1 MSFLSGTAAG
11 EAWLQNFDTVD
22 KPIAKKL
29 LDGLLLVSSSEFNS
43 KMTKQIAVIAACARE
58 AGQVIALYPSER
70 WLKQTAMC
78 CRCSQRLNE
87 DEPRVMASSRF

>member
-29 LDGLLLVSSSEFNS
+29 LDGLLLISSSEFNS
-43 KMTKQIAVIAACARE
+43 K
-58 AGQVIALYPSER
+58 
-70 WLKQTAMC
+70 
-78 CRCSQRLNE
+78 
-87 DEPRVMASSRF
+87 